1 MEYIA
6 YQIAKGYILING
18 AEKYLIHQ
26 SIKSTDPKKNKK
38 YSPFYLKDLNLNK
51 HITGLFTTGTQE
63 NPIFTYYTNDERIDI
78 QIIKTIAIKTIKPKK
93 KKTEIINVQK

>member
-1 MEYIA
+1 MEFTA

-38 YSPFYLKDLNLNK
+38 YSPFYLKDLNLNN
-51 HITGLFTTGTQE
+51 HITGLFTTGTE
-63 NPIFTYYTNDERIDI
+63 NSTIFTYYTNDERVDI
-78 QIIKTIAIKTIKPKK
+78 QIIKTIAIKTIRPKK
-93 KKTEIINVQK
+93 KKTEMIE